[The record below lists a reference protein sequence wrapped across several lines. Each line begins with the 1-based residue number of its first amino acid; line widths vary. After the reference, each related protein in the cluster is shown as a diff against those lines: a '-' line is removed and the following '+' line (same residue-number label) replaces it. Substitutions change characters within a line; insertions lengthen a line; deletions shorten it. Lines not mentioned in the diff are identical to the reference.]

1 MATSAVQKKR
11 AITTIELAVDGG
23 IAALTLNRPQL
34 RNAVDDGMRAGLIEV
49 LDYVSRDEEVLAL
62 VLTGRPVATR
72 DEMLNEPERHQPGDT
87 VSLSLQRAGKA
98 LELKLRLGQSQ

>member
-1 MATSAVQKKR
+1 MATSTVQQKR
-11 AITTIELAVDGG
+11 ATTAIELAVEGG
-23 IAALTLNRPQL
+23 IAAVTLNRPQL

-49 LDYVSRDEEVLAL
+49 LDYVSRDDEVLAL

-72 DEMLNEPERHQPGDT
+72 DEMPHEPERHQPGDT

-98 LELKLRLGQSQ
+98 PELKLRLGQPQ